1 MTGGS
6 LRLGGTVQSGVQP
19 PGSRR
24 LRPGANVGP
33 WSREAQVRDPQ
44 SPPSPSGREV
54 SAGNRTARGS
64 WHRHPSR
71 PQAGRSK
78 VTTTA
83 SLVTNP
89 RGLSRSQLGAA
100 WPGAHPE
107 LPSSEPGHPRS
118 PGFGPGRA
126 RKLSSPGG
134 AGAGTPPLPS
144 GLIVPFPTLR
154 RPGEAR
160 AVLGLSP
167 SSSSPSSSPA
177 TPSASVPLPTFLC
190 SLGAAP
196 FPRRQAWSFPE
207 RTQRTHLPPPLHF
220 INRFSIQGAQGAS
233 GKQISLLFN

>member
-83 SLVTNP
+83 SLPWGRPLSPPPSLVFPGEDPKDSPTPTPSLHKSILHP
-89 RGLSRSQLGAA
+89 RGAGRFRETDQFRYF
-100 WPGAHPE
+100 HQE
-107 LPSSEPGHPRS
+107 LLKE
-118 PGFGPGRA
+118 
-126 RKLSSPGG
+126 
-134 AGAGTPPLPS
+134 
-144 GLIVPFPTLR
+144 
-154 RPGEAR
+154 
-160 AVLGLSP
+160 
-167 SSSSPSSSPA
+167 
-177 TPSASVPLPTFLC
+177 
-190 SLGAAP
+190 
-196 FPRRQAWSFPE
+196 
-207 RTQRTHLPPPLHF
+207 
-220 INRFSIQGAQGAS
+220 
-233 GKQISLLFN
+233 